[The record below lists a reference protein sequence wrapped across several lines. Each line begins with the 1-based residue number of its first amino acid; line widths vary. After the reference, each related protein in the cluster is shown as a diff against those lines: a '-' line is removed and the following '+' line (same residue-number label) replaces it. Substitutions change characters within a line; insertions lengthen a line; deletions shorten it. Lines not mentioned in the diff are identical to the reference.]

1 MGTSQDWDQVVET
14 YAAAAALLCAFVL
27 VLQLQL
33 LVLVK
38 DAPLLVE
45 ELVEIGTTS
54 FSHANL
60 SLFNVIYLFKIQNR
74 LLKVSFIAILLLEN
88 Q

>member
-1 MGTSQDWDQVVET
+1 
-14 YAAAAALLCAFVL
+14 LI
-27 VLQLQL
+27 LQLQL

-38 DAPLLVE
+38 DAPLLVQ

-54 FSHANL
+54 FSHVNL

-74 LLKVSFIAILLLEN
+74 LLKVSFIAMLLLEIN
-88 Q
+88 RNKLQQ